1 MELGF
6 VGMMVASVLFALGS
20 SEESLCYILALFAYC
35 CTLSFMM
42 NYCTATTIENHVKIL
57 WAFVDMCFTVSARSD
72 VSTWECIVQGP
83 QQLNPEAE
91 DDDGIHTGLSQSFS

>member
-42 NYCTATTIENHVKIL
+42 NYCTAITIEYHVQTL
-57 WAFVDMCFTVSARSD
+57 WAFVDMHAFFGSSHKSQVFASSAH
-72 VSTWECIVQGP
+72 E
-83 QQLNPEAE
+83 
-91 DDDGIHTGLSQSFS
+91 